1 VDLFRP
7 SLTQDIVSASQVLV
21 DDAATDPLDRWFALD
36 TRRTIRAIEQAT
48 YALLVDSDEAGPRV
62 TRLVNGSDLA
72 CFFYIGLFNVVRAF
86 LAPLRASNPTWIKTP
101 KTEAEKITVS
111 RSMVVSRFK
120 DSMSQLAAALGASSV
135 GPRTDHQALD
145 VQLGN
150 STSVAL
156 PDSSVAS
163 VLTSPPYC
171 TRIDYAVATAGEL
184 ALLGVDKDFRSLRD
198 NLMGTATIG
207 APVDQS
213 LLWGPTCLEFLERVH
228 DHPSKAS
235 SGYYYKSHCQYFDS
249 LYKSLGEVG
258 RVLTKGGLAA
268 LVVQNSHYKEV
279 LNDLPQICI
288 EMGES
293 HQLGLYSTRSFPISR
308 SFTDL
313 NTRAKK
319 YAAGDKRREWEEV
332 VVLKKHS

>member
-1 VDLFRP
+1 
-7 SLTQDIVSASQVLV
+7 
-21 DDAATDPLDRWFALD
+21 
-36 TRRTIRAIEQAT
+36 
-48 YALLVDSDEAGPRV
+48 
-62 TRLVNGSDLA
+62 
-72 CFFYIGLFNVVRAF
+72 
-86 LAPLRASNPTWIKTP
+86 
-101 KTEAEKITVS
+101 
-111 RSMVVSRFK
+111 
-120 DSMSQLAAALGASSV
+120 
-135 GPRTDHQALD
+135 
-145 VQLGN
+145 
-150 STSVAL
+150 
-156 PDSSVAS
+156 
-163 VLTSPPYC
+163 
-171 TRIDYAVATAGEL
+171 
-184 ALLGVDKDFRSLRD
+184 
-198 NLMGTATIG
+198 MGTATIG